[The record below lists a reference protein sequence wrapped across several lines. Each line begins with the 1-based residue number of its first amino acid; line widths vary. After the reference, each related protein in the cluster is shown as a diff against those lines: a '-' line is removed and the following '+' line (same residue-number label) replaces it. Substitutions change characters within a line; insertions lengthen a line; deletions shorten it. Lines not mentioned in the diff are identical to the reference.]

1 MIRFNLN
8 ILVILWSANI
18 SKMNINSVLFQ
29 TAAIG
34 DYIFL
39 ILIVLASIIQAI
51 AQNNKKKVLLEQEQR
66 RIVQNKSQDPEVMG
80 QKPETMSGYDAPVDN
95 IFNSIQKVLLPEFE
109 EEQYNWGDD
118 YAEAVT
124 AEKNVKEVAENSETS
139 VKKLNPDVAEKHTML
154 FPQKSVSDI
163 TATSFKSGIRNGFNL
178 RKAVIYSEILNRKYT

>member
-1 MIRFNLN
+1 
-8 ILVILWSANI
+8 
-18 SKMNINSVLFQ
+18 MNINSILFQ

-34 DYIFL
+34 DYLFL

-66 RIVQNKSQDPEVMG
+66 RIAQNKSQDPEVMG
-80 QKPETMSGYDAPVDN
+80 QKPERMTGYDAPVDN

-124 AEKNVKEVAENSETS
+124 AEKKVKEVAESSETS
-139 VKKLNPDVAEKHTML
+139 VKKLNPDVSEKNTML
-154 FPQKSVSDI
+154 FPQKTVKDI
-163 TATSFKSGIRNGFNL
+163 KATSFKSGIRNGFNL

>member
-1 MIRFNLN
+1 
-8 ILVILWSANI
+8 
-18 SKMNINSVLFQ
+18 MNINSVLFQ

-80 QKPETMSGYDAPVDN
+80 QKPETMSGYDTPN

-124 AEKNVKEVAENSETS
+124 AEKNVKEVAESSETS